1 MVVLDNVLLVAAKL
15 SDALVGVSMKTDPVK
30 LLELNSNEV
39 SRRWRSSVEKD
50 SVDEMESS

>member
-15 SDALVGVSMKTDPVK
+15 SDALVGVSMKIDPVK